1 MKILTEKY
9 NTIAS
14 IIFILLIVI
23 FSSFFLFSSFKK
35 TYISE
40 NENDII
46 NTLNQAEN
54 LLFKQ
59 YAQNKQTL
67 ISAQRF
73 INFIFED
80 PQNIRIDSS
89 NLIKLK
95 AQKKNQSYY
104 KTFEFPA
111 VNIKNQSISNPN
123 ALVEKQ
129 LYINNVFCE
138 IWQKSGNNFVRIA
151 SGKPNE
157 KNKFIFINSAEE
169 PAKTLLTGSEY
180 IENVQTKSDLN
191 YISSFPIY
199 YNGKILFFVSVENN
213 NNILSSINLL
223 YHDLISKI
231 LIINKEGIIISGNE
245 AKNKFPD
252 ELNLD
257 KNIVQSVENLKMKKF
272 DNKTLYFRFIP
283 ELSVYIGY
291 IHTDF
296 ETNPVL
302 IKLKKYI
309 FFLFFSLAIIF
320 VLFYIFLRYKYKQKQ
335 SKLFYNLKNM
345 LPQKTGNLN
354 SFENIIASFRQYISE
369 IKIITSDIVNGK
381 YDSKINDT
389 YKTDKL
395 YSDIRIIQNE
405 FLKIKQQETDQI
417 TEFKL
422 KEDFGKT
429 TIQISEILQYASAL
443 EDLSY
448 KIIKQISEFI
458 GAEQIAIFIV
468 DEDLQKN
475 KSLKMSASFA
485 YSKERTA
492 HKELSIN
499 EGLIGRAYLEKK
511 TIFLTEIPDNYTF
524 IESGFGF
531 QKPSCLLIIPLIFN
545 NDVQALIEL
554 GSINMIEDY
563 QIKFLEDI
571 GENIA
576 STIANLK
583 HSKQTERLLKQ
594 TTEQSQEIEDQ
605 RKTLEEKINTHRK
618 QNRNLDKQILQL
630 IEIIDSIKSV
640 SFLIEYDLK
649 GNIMDVSSKVINLF
663 ESNKEDFISK
673 SHKDIIKSEKYSQIY
688 QSFWDDLAANK
699 TQYIEEVLYAG
710 NKEITM
716 KQTYVPI
723 RNVRR
728 KIYRILSIGT
738 IKD

>member
-1 MKILTEKY
+1 M
-9 NTIAS
+9 
-14 IIFILLIVI
+14 
-23 FSSFFLFSSFKK
+23 
-35 TYISE
+35 
-40 NENDII
+40 
-46 NTLNQAEN
+46 
-54 LLFKQ
+54 
-59 YAQNKQTL
+59 
-67 ISAQRF
+67 
-73 INFIFED
+73 
-80 PQNIRIDSS
+80 
-89 NLIKLK
+89 
-95 AQKKNQSYY
+95 
-104 KTFEFPA
+104 
-111 VNIKNQSISNPN
+111 
-123 ALVEKQ
+123 
-129 LYINNVFCE
+129 
-138 IWQKSGNNFVRIA
+138 
-151 SGKPNE
+151 
-157 KNKFIFINSAEE
+157 
-169 PAKTLLTGSEY
+169 
-180 IENVQTKSDLN
+180 
-191 YISSFPIY
+191 
-199 YNGKILFFVSVENN
+199 
-213 NNILSSINLL
+213 
-223 YHDLISKI
+223 
-231 LIINKEGIIISGNE
+231 
-245 AKNKFPD
+245 
-252 ELNLD
+252 
-257 KNIVQSVENLKMKKF
+257 QSVENLKMKKF

-302 IKLKKYI
+302 IKSKKYI

-320 VLFYIFLRYKYKQKQ
+320 VLFYIFLRYNYKQKQ

-345 LPQKTGNLN
+345 LPQKSGNLN

-369 IKIITSDIVNGK
+369 INIITSDIVNGK
-381 YDSKINDT
+381 YDSKINDI

-511 TIFLTEIPDNYTF
+511 TILLTEIPDNYTF

-699 TQYIEEVLYAG
+699 TQYIEEVLYAE

>member
-191 YISSFPIY
+191 YILSFPIY

-245 AKNKFPD
+245 AKNNFPD

-302 IKLKKYI
+302 IKSKKYI

-345 LPQKTGNLN
+345 LPQKSGNLN

-369 IKIITSDIVNGK
+369 INIITSDIVNGK
-381 YDSKINDT
+381 YDSKINDI

-405 FLKIKQQETDQI
+405 FLKIKQQETNQI

-699 TQYIEEVLYAG
+699 TQYIEEVLYAE

>member
-1 MKILTEKY
+1 MKNLTEKY
-9 NTIAS
+9 KAIAS

-23 FSSFFLFSSFKK
+23 FSSFILFNSFEKI
-35 TYISE
+35 YFSG
-40 NENDII
+40 NENDNI

-95 AQKKNQSYY
+95 AQKKDQSYY
-104 KTFEFPA
+104 KTFELPS
-111 VNIKNQSISNPN
+111 VNIKNQSTYNLN
-123 ALVEKQ
+123 ALVDKQ

-151 SGKPNE
+151 SGKPSE

-169 PAKTLLTGSEY
+169 PAQTLLAGSEY

-191 YISSFPIY
+191 YISSFPVY
-199 YNGKILFFVSVENN
+199 YDGKISFFVSIENN
-213 NNILSSINLL
+213 NNMLSSVSLL
-223 YHDLISKI
+223 NPELTSKI

-245 AKNKFPD
+245 DKNNLPD

-257 KNIVQSVENLKMKKF
+257 KNIMQSVENLKMKKF

-302 IKLKKYI
+302 IKSKKSV
-309 FFLFFSLAIIF
+309 FFVFLSLAIIC
-320 VLFYIFLRYKYKQKQ
+320 VLFYIFLAYRYKQKQ
-335 SKLFYNLKNM
+335 SKHLYNLKNL
-345 LPQKTGNLN
+345 LPQKSDNLN
-354 SFENIIASFRQYISE
+354 SFEKITASFRQYISE
-369 IKIITSDIVNGK
+369 INIIISDIVKGK
-381 YDSKINDT
+381 YDSKINET

-395 YSDIRIIQNE
+395 YSGIRIIQNE
-405 FLKIKQQETDQI
+405 FLKIKQQETNQI
-417 TEFKL
+417 TELKL
-422 KEDFGKT
+422 KEDFDKSA
-429 TIQISEILQYASAL
+429 IQISEILQYASAL
-443 EDLSY
+443 EDLSQ

-458 GAEQIAIFIV
+458 GAEQIALFIV
-468 DEDLQKN
+468 EEDLKNN
-475 KSLKMSASFA
+475 KSLKMSASYA
-485 YSKERTA
+485 YSKQRTGN
-492 HKELSIN
+492 KELSIN

-511 TIFLTEIPDNYTF
+511 SIFLTEIPDNYTF

-531 QKPSCLLIIPLIFN
+531 QKPNCLLIIPLIFN

-554 GSINMIEDY
+554 GSINILEDY

-583 HSKQTERLLKQ
+583 HSKQTEILLKQ

-663 ESNKEDFISK
+663 ESDKEDFISK

-688 QSFWDDLAANK
+688 QSFWDDLSANK

-738 IKD
+738 IIE

>member
-1 MKILTEKY
+1 LKILTEKY

-191 YISSFPIY
+191 YILSFPIY

-245 AKNKFPD
+245 AKNNFPD

-302 IKLKKYI
+302 IKSKKYI

-320 VLFYIFLRYKYKQKQ
+320 VLFYIFLRYNYKQKQ

-345 LPQKTGNLN
+345 LPQKSGNLN

-369 IKIITSDIVNGK
+369 INIITSDIVNGK
-381 YDSKINDT
+381 YDSKINDI

-405 FLKIKQQETDQI
+405 FLKIKQQETNQI

-699 TQYIEEVLYAG
+699 TQYIEEVLYAE

>member
-191 YISSFPIY
+191 YILSFPIY

-245 AKNKFPD
+245 AKNNFPD

-302 IKLKKYI
+302 IKSKKYI

-320 VLFYIFLRYKYKQKQ
+320 VLFYIFLRYNYKQKQ

-345 LPQKTGNLN
+345 LPQKSGNLN

-369 IKIITSDIVNGK
+369 INIITSDIVNGK
-381 YDSKINDT
+381 YDSKINDI

-405 FLKIKQQETDQI
+405 FLKIKQQETNQI

-699 TQYIEEVLYAG
+699 TQYIEEVLYAE